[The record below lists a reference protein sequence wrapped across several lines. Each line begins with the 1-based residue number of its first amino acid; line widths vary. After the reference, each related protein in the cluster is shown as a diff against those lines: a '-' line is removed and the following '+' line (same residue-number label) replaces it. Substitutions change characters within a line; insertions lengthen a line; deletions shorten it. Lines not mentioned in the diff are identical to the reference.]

1 MIYVLSDI
9 HGNSER
15 FDSIMKQIN
24 LQPEDTLYILGDVVD
39 RYPDGIK
46 LLRKIMKMDNVKMLL
61 GNHEYM
67 MLNALDPISKRDEWE
82 QERTLNLWYRN
93 GGYVTHYY
101 LKHIRKD
108 IRREVFD
115 FLRKLPLNIKIE
127 VGDKKYLLVHG
138 SPLENYSWIY
148 REYETKE
155 KFAVWER
162 WQPFDPVPEGY
173 TLVFGHTPTIHFQDN
188 DPLEVLFCDN
198 AIGIDC
204 GSGFPK
210 SQFEGE
216 TIGRLACLRLDDM
229 KVFYSEEEGVKCE

>member
-9 HGNSER
+9 HGNTER
-15 FDSIMKQIN
+15 FNSIMELIN
-24 LQPEDTLYILGDVVD
+24 LQPEETLYILGDVVD

-46 LLRKIMKMDNVKMLL
+46 LLRKIIKMDNVKMLL

-67 MLNALDPISKRDEWE
+67 MLNALDPISERDEWE
-82 QERTLNLWYRN
+82 QERTLRLWYRN
-93 GGYVTHYY
+93 GGFVTHNY
-101 LKHIRKD
+101 LKHIRKE

-115 FLRKLPLNIKIE
+115 FLRKLPVNIKIE
-127 VGDKKYLLVHG
+127 VGDQKFLLVHG
-138 SPLENYSWIY
+138 SPLENYSWIF

-188 DPLEVLFCDN
+188 DPLEILFCKN

-229 KVFYSEEEGVKCE
+229 KVFYSKEEGANND

>member
-15 FDSIMKQIN
+15 FNSIMKQIK

-46 LLRKIMKMDNVKMLL
+46 LLRKIMKMVNVKMLL

-67 MLNALDPISKRDEWE
+67 MLDALDPKVERDKWE
-82 QERTLNLWYRN
+82 QERVVRLWYRN
-93 GGYVTHYY
+93 GGDITHYY
-101 LKHIRKD
+101 LKHNRKEV
-108 IRREVFD
+108 RREIFD
-115 FLRKLPLNIKIE
+115 FLRELPINIKIE
-127 VGDKKYLLVHG
+127 VNGKKYLLVHG
-138 SPLENYSWIY
+138 SPLENYGWIF

-162 WQPFDPVPEGY
+162 WQPFDPVPEDY
-173 TLVFGHTPTIHFQDN
+173 TLVFGHTPTINFQDN
-188 DPLEVLFCDN
+188 DPLEIFYCDN

-204 GSGFPK
+204 GCGYPK
-210 SQFEGE
+210 SQFFGE
-216 TIGRLACLRLDDM
+216 TIGRLACIRLDDM
-229 KVFYSEEEGVKCE
+229 KVFYSAEEGINEN